1 MQTSCWRQVSFELDE
16 DAVVLPIRRFEGTVP
31 KSAPKSAPK
40 VTSKVL
46 PKSDPKKLS
55 PQERLDMIIAISRNL
70 FQKWFRDFLS
80 AK

>member
-1 MQTSCWRQVSFELDE
+1 MVNVNSRRHHVGGS
-16 DAVVLPIRRFEGTVP
+16 LPLRWMRLHWCSQFGGLRALPP
-31 KSAPKSAPK
+31 KVTPK

-46 PKSDPKKLS
+46 QKKLS

-70 FQKWFRDFLS
+70 FQKWFREFLS